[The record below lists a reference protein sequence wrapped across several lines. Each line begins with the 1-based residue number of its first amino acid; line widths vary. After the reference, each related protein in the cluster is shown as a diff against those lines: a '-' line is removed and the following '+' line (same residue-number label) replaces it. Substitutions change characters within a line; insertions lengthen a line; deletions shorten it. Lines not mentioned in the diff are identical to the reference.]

1 MGRFNCICF
10 FPSSFVCQKKLSNI
24 MEDLKKNKRDCCL
37 QGRNCRERGGHCEL
51 FKVYIYVKTVLLL
64 LLNYS

>member
-1 MGRFNCICF
+1 
-10 FPSSFVCQKKLSNI
+10 

-51 FKVYIYVKTVLLL
+51 FKVYIYVKTDTDTCAYICTIDLESSHK
-64 LLNYS
+64 YRTRFKMGT